1 MSTQPAERTLDTE
14 LFGRDVTF
22 QYSETWV
29 GHAVLSLRIIM
40 AWVFFQ
46 AGLEKLLDPAGWT
59 AAGYLQ
65 HAVVD
70 TNPFAPFYAGLAGSP
85 VIDALVIYGQLGI
98 GLALFLGILVRF
110 AAFWGTLMMILFWL
124 SQLQGGLLAGLPV
137 EHGFVVNSTLVY
149 AFILFGLAAVGAGRI
164 LGLDNRLEATSLVQN
179 NPWLKY
185 LLA

>member
-1 MSTQPAERTLDTE
+1 MSTQPAERVLETN

-29 GHAVLSLRIIM
+29 GEAVLSMRIIM

-46 AGLEKLLDPAGWT
+46 AGLEKLLDPEGWT

-70 TNPFAPFYAGLAGSP
+70 ANPLAGFFAGLAGSP
-85 VIDALVIYGQLGI
+85 VIDALVIYGQLAI

-110 AAFWGTLMMILFWL
+110 AVFWGAIMMVMFWL
-124 SQLQGGLLAGLPV
+124 SQIQGGLLAGLPV

-149 AFILFGLAAVGAGRI
+149 AFILFGLGAVGAGRI
-164 LGLDNRLEATSLVQN
+164 LGLDSRLEATGLVQN

-185 LLA
+185 LLG